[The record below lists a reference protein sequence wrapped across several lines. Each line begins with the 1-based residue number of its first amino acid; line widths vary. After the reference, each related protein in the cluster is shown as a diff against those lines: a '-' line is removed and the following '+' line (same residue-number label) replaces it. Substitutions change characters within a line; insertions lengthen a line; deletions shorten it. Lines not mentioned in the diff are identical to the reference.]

1 MQTPA
6 SPRATDN
13 NSPTDL
19 VDIHE
24 FRLALAQ
31 FATGITVVTAC
42 GPDGRRVGVTANS
55 FNSVSLHPPLVLWS
69 LANKSSSLSTFQTCS
84 HYAVNILTAQQQAL
98 ATHFA
103 THTGDKFAG
112 VEFDTGLGQCAL
124 LKDCLASFECINRSQ
139 YQEGDHTILVGE
151 VVNFKHQ
158 TGDPLIYYGRQYFNG
173 LKA

>member
-1 MQTPA
+1 MQTQA
-6 SPRATDN
+6 GHQATDIK
-13 NSPTDL
+13 PTADT

-42 GPDGRRVGVTANS
+42 GPEGRRVGVTANS

-69 LANKSSSLSTFQTCS
+69 LANKSSSLGTFQACT
-84 HYAVNILTAQQQAL
+84 HYAVNILTADQQAL

-103 THTGDKFAG
+103 THIGDKFEG
-112 VEFDTGLGQCAL
+112 LDFDTGLGGCVL
-124 LKDCLASFECINRSQ
+124 LKDCLASFECINRSR

-151 VVNFKHQ
+151 VVNFKYQ
-158 TGDPLIYYGRQYFNG
+158 SGDPLVYHARQYFNG

>member
-13 NSPTDL
+13 KQPTES

-69 LANKSSSLSTFQTCS
+69 LANKSSSLSAFQGCT
-84 HYAVNILTAQQQAL
+84 HYAVNILSAGQQAL

-103 THTGDKFAG
+103 THTGDKFEG
-112 VEFDTGLGQCAL
+112 LEFDTGLGGCVCSKTAWPISNVPTA
-124 LKDCLASFECINRSQ
+124 ASTE
-139 YQEGDHTILVGE
+139 
-151 VVNFKHQ
+151 
-158 TGDPLIYYGRQYFNG
+158 
-173 LKA
+173 KAITPFWLGK